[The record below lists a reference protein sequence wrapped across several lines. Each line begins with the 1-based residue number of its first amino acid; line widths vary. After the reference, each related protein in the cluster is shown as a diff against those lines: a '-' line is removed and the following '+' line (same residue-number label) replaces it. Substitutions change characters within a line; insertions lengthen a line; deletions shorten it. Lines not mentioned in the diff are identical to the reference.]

1 VIVIRRFGR
10 LAHGAAALAVLTILV
25 AALGGVLGSS
35 PALAGTD
42 DYPAQWR
49 NAPMDSIIDS
59 WGEYNRECTSFVAWR
74 LHSRNGFEMP
84 FHDNATGWGPDAVR
98 RGFAVN
104 MSPAVGAV
112 AWWSSGHVAWVEAV
126 NNNSVTIE
134 EYNRDFTGHYS
145 ERSVAA
151 NSVTGY
157 IHFKDIA
164 ASADLFFI
172 KTRNTGSGRVEV
184 HSATV
189 ASGYQ
194 NGQHS
199 VTWLGT
205 GDQNNGY
212 FQMVGQDL
220 FFIKT
225 RNTGSGRV
233 EVHSATVASGY
244 QNGQHSVTRFG
255 TGDQN
260 NGWFQIE
267 DVDGDGR
274 PDLAFIKTHNTG
286 SGRVEVHW
294 RTAASG
300 FQSGIDVATALSE
313 GDANNGW
320 FQMVGQNL
328 FFIKTRN
335 TGSGRV
341 EVHSRTIASAYK
353 TGIDIATWFGTG
365 DQSNGW
371 FQMVGQNLFFTKTR
385 NTGSGRI
392 EVHSATAAS
401 GYTNGQHN
409 VTWLG
414 NGDQNNGWF
423 QVAAK

>member
-1 VIVIRRFGR
+1 MIVIRRFGR

-74 LHSRNGFEMP
+74 LHSRNRFEMP

-164 ASADLFFI
+164 ASA
-172 KTRNTGSGRVEV
+172 
-184 HSATV
+184 
-189 ASGYQ
+189 
-194 NGQHS
+194 
-199 VTWLGT
+199 
-205 GDQNNGY
+205 
-212 FQMVGQDL
+212 DL

-414 NGDQNNGWF
+414 TGDQNNGWF